1 LRKVYFHVILK
12 TDGILKMDTNQNVRW
27 TQRLSNFTKVLTQ
40 LESAVDLANQ
50 RPLNE
55 LEKQGIIQYFKY
67 THELSV
73 NVLSDYLKDQ
83 GTQKLYGPK
92 DTIRAAFAVGLIQNG
107 EIWMEMIHDRNH
119 SSHTYN
125 LEIANAI
132 VGRIINSY
140 IHAFTELQ
148 KTCNDLGHGN

>member
-1 LRKVYFHVILK
+1 VILK
-12 TDGILKMDTNQNVRW
+12 TDGILKMETNQNIRW
-27 TQRLSNFTKVLTQ
+27 TQRLSNFTKALTQ
-40 LESAVDLANQ
+40 LESAVNLANR
-50 RPLNE
+50 RPLSE
-55 LEKQGIIQYFKY
+55 LEKQGMIQYFKY

-83 GTQKLYGPK
+83 GTQQLYGPK

-107 EIWMEMIHDRNH
+107 EMWMEMIRDRNH
-119 SSHTYN
+119 SSHTYD

-140 IHAFTELQ
+140 IHAFKEFQ